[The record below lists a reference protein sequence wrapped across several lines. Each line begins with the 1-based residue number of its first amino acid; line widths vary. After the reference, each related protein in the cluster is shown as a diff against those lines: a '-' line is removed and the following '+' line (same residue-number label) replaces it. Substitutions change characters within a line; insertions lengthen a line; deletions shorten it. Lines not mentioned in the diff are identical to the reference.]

1 MTDYKLV
8 PIKKLLKKMVD
19 EAGTPE
25 SILKIAKELGM
36 LSDEEL
42 DVLLKIKH
50 GEQIDASNDEILNTL
65 MDKKLIQKS

>member
-1 MTDYKLV
+1 MTDYKLA
-8 PIKKLLKKMVD
+8 PIKKLLKNMVD

-36 LSDEEL
+36 LTEEEL

-50 GEQIDASNDEILNTL
+50 GETPDAAKEEILNRL
-65 MDKKLIQKS
+65 LDKKLIQKN